1 VSAPEGDAPR
11 PGAPDRPARRL
22 GAFGLLLVA
31 VLGAGLGV
39 GALVGPVTPPGAPA
53 APAAHDGDH
62 PAPDHG

>member
-1 VSAPEGDAPR
+1 MSAPEGSAA
-11 PGAPDRPARRL
+11 GAGVPDRPARRL
-22 GAFGLLLVA
+22 GAFALLLAA

-39 GALVGPVTPPGAPA
+39 GALVGPVAPPGAPA

>member
-1 VSAPEGDAPR
+1 VSAPEVRGAAA
-11 PGAPDRPARRL
+11 GAPDRPARRL